1 MVTPAVSGHY
11 APGDLTDAVL
21 DALTA
26 AGKDVEH
33 LMPAD
38 LAPLDQYHLGGTGA
52 TRGLARL
59 AEVRAGM
66 RVLDV
71 GGGIGGPA
79 RTLANEFGAVVTV
92 LDLTA
97 EYCRVGAMLTER
109 TGLADRVTFQ
119 QGDALDLPFVGG
131 QFDLVWTQ
139 HSSMNIADKGRLY
152 GEMYRVLRPSGRLAL
167 FEAMAGPVQPVHF
180 PVPWAHGPAISFL
193 QPPDSAQ
200 AILTRAGFR
209 VVTWN
214 DVTDAMRAP
223 ASGPSPGTAPDGPP
237 PLGIHLLV
245 GPQFPVMVRN
255 YARNLA
261 EGRVVVIQAILDRA
275 MVGKGRED

>member
-1 MVTPAVSGHY
+1 MVAPAVSGHY

-21 DALTA
+21 AALTA
-26 AGKDVEH
+26 AGKDVAH
-33 LMPAD
+33 LTPAD

-59 AEVRAGM
+59 ADVRAGM

-71 GGGIGGPA
+71 GGGVGGPA
-79 RTLANEFGAVVTV
+79 RTLASEFGAIVTV

-97 EYCRVGAMLTER
+97 EYCRVGAMLTAR
-109 TGLADRVTFQ
+109 TGLVDRVTFQ
-119 QGDALDLPFVGG
+119 QGDALDLPFADG

-152 GEMYRVLRPSGRLAL
+152 GEIHRVLRPGGRLAL
-167 FEAMAGPVQPVHF
+167 FEAMAGPVQPVRF
-180 PVPWAHGPAISFL
+180 PVPWAHDSAISFL
-193 QPPDSAQ
+193 QPPDNVQ
-200 AILTRAGFR
+200 AILTGAGFR
-209 VVTWN
+209 VVVWN

-223 ASGPSPGTAPDGPP
+223 APGTGTDSSPVSHGPP

-245 GPQFPVMVRN
+245 GPEFPVMVRN

-261 EGRVVVIQAILDRA
+261 EGRVVVIQAILDCA
-275 MVGKGRED
+275 

>member
-21 DALTA
+21 AALTA
-26 AGKDVEH
+26 TGKDVEH
-33 LMPAD
+33 LTPAD

-59 AEVRAGM
+59 ADMRAGM

-79 RTLANEFGAVVTV
+79 RTLAHEFGALVTV

-119 QGDALDLPFVGG
+119 QGDALDLPFADE

-152 GEMYRVLRPSGRLAL
+152 GEMHRVLRPDGRLAL

-180 PVPWAHGPAISFL
+180 PVPWAHDPAISFL
-193 QPPDSAQ
+193 QPPDNVQ
-200 AILTRAGFR
+200 AILTGAGFR
-209 VVTWN
+209 IVVWN

-223 ASGPSPGTAPDGPP
+223 TPGPGTVSNDPP

-275 MVGKGRED
+275 

>member
-1 MVTPAVSGHY
+1 MVTPAVSSHY

-21 DALTA
+21 AALTA
-26 AGKDVEH
+26 AGKEVEH
-33 LMPAD
+33 LTPAD

-59 AEVRAGM
+59 ADVRAGM

-79 RTLANEFGAVVTV
+79 RTLASEFGALVTV

-109 TGLADRVTFQ
+109 TGLAGQVTFQ
-119 QGDALDLPFVGG
+119 QGDALDLPFADG

-152 GEMYRVLRPSGRLAL
+152 GEMHRVLRPDGRLAL

-180 PVPWAHGPAISFL
+180 PVPWAHDPAISFL
-193 QPPDSAQ
+193 QPPDSVQ
-200 AILTRAGFR
+200 TILTGAGFR
-209 VVTWN
+209 VVVWN
-214 DVTDAMRAP
+214 DVSDAMRAP
-223 ASGPSPGTAPDGPP
+223 APRPGTDSSPVSHGPP

-245 GPQFPVMVRN
+245 GPEFPVMARN

-261 EGRVVVIQAILDRA
+261 EGRVVVIQAILDCA
-275 MVGKGRED
+275 